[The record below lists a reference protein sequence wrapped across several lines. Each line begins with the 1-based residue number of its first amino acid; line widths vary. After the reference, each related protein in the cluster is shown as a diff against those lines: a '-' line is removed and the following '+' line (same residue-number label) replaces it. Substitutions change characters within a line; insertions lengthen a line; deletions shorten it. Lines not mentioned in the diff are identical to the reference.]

1 MSLLSRRLIDSSPA
15 LSSLSA
21 SKRRTRA
28 GKGPVLKRSA
38 AVAAAFAAATIG
50 YHVSAQ
56 QTTTS
61 TPTTGMFQPGTPFQ
75 PTPQP
80 FPMYNPYPP
89 GILPADLEAEIGRIL
104 REGQVIFDSAL
115 TEFHTMTLPTFTGQ
129 PPILQGT

>member
-21 SKRRTRA
+21 SKRRARA

-75 PTPQP
+75 PAPQP

-89 GILPADLEAEIGRIL
+89 GILPADLEAEIGRVL
-104 REGQVIFDSAL
+104 REGQGIFNRAL
-115 TEFHTMTLPTFTGQ
+115 EASRALGPITFSDT
-129 PPILQGT
+129 QGVGNP